1 MRTIALS
8 KIMTGYE
15 TCWCFTLI
23 EIFWLNS
30 KKCRKFANFAL
41 KELDKSLFAEAVAE
55 KKLWHKKKCY
65 VLTKLKKILHIENG
79 ETGPP
84 SMFREL

>member
-1 MRTIALS
+1 MQ
-8 KIMTGYE
+8 KI
-15 TCWCFTLI
+15 CKLC
-23 EIFWLNS
+23 S
-30 KKCRKFANFAL
+30 KK
-41 KELDKSLFAEAVAE
+41 LDKSLFAEAVAE

-79 ETGPP
+79 WETGPP